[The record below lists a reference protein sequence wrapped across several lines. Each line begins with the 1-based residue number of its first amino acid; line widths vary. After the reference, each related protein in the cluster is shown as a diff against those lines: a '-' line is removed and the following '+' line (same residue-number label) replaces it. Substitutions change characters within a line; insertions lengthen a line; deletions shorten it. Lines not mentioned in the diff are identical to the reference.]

1 MAEKFGIADEFRE
14 KKRKIEND
22 DWYDADVNNIEFISD
37 EDMIKMKRSRIMPT
51 GFS

>member
-22 DWYDADVNNIEFISD
+22 DNDD
-37 EDMIKMKRSRIMPT
+37 ELKE
-51 GFS
+51 